1 MVMNMDSAFMDL
13 NSTLIDLN
21 SAFMELLVRDLKE
34 KLLIRRKKEYERMQQ
49 FIDDNINELRLISS
63 GRIIEIDFQISS
75 IDEMITQYEQLKMT
89 EK

>member
-1 MVMNMDSAFMDL
+1 MDSAFMDL